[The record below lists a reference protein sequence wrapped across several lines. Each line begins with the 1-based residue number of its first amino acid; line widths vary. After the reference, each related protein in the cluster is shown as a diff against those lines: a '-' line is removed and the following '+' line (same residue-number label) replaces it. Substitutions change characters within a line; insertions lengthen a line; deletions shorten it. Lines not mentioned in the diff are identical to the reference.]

1 MKNGMLVLM
10 LAALGL
16 TACGGDQPA
25 EEAASAVPAASE
37 TVVASEPVVVG
48 EASAAVPDM
57 HNAQNALDWAGS
69 YKGLL
74 PCASC
79 EGIDTELVLK
89 DDGSYQLTEDYK
101 GGKEA
106 LKETVNGKFTW
117 LPGGSVVQLDA
128 AADQRQYFV
137 GEGEMKQLDADG
149 KEITGELAGNY
160 VLKKVQ

>member
-1 MKNGMLVLM
+1 MIKRMLPLLLAGLVL
-10 LAALGL
+10 A
-16 TACGGDQPA
+16 ACGGNTAADNPPTP
-25 EEAASAVPAASE
+25 AASAVQPASAPA
-37 TVVASEPVVVG
+37 VA

-57 HNAQNALDWAGS
+57 HNAQNALDWNGT
-69 YKGLL
+69 YQGLL

-79 EGIDTELVLK
+79 EGIATELVLN
-89 DDGSYQLTEDYK
+89 DDGTYRLTEDYQ

-106 LKETVNGKFTW
+106 LKETVTGKFTW

-137 GEGEMKQLDADG
+137 GEGQIKHLDADG
-149 KEITGELAGNY
+149 KEITGELANNY

>member
-1 MKNGMLVLM
+1 MKNKMLVLT
-10 LAALGL
+10 LAVLGL
-16 TACGGDQPA
+16 AACGGNKPA
-25 EEAASAVPAASE
+25 ADAASAAPAASDVVAASVPAAAE
-37 TVVASEPVVVG
+37 N
-48 EASAAVPDM
+48 ASAAVPDM
-57 HNAQNALDWAGS
+57 HNAQNALDWPGS
-69 YKGLL
+69 YKGTL

-106 LKETVNGKFTW
+106 LKETVSGKFTW

-137 GEGEMKQLDADG
+137 AEGEIRHLDADG
-149 KEITGELAGNY
+149 KEVTGELAEHY